1 MERILRGECF
11 FDDAV
16 FLQRRRLKGPCGNE
30 YNTPMTRICIYP
42 RVESMGGVGSFRLK
56 FAEGLKSRGIEVSY
70 DLDDPHVDF
79 ILVLAGTKNLL
90 GLYRARKRGIPII
103 QRLDGI
109 NWVQRKRWT
118 GFRYH
123 LRAEYGNA
131 VLSFIRRFLADKIVY
146 QSEFTNQWWEDW
158 YGETRVP
165 YTVIHNAVDL
175 NVYNPDP
182 RSKDLKADT
191 NAPDK
196 YRLLLVEGSLAGGLD
211 SGLRWGV
218 ELAEKL
224 SKVFPIELLVVGRV
238 DEVRKKEILSKA
250 KADVKFLGVVPREEI
265 PEIDRSAHLYFS
277 AEVNPPCPNAVIEA
291 LACGL
296 PVLGFDTG
304 SLSELVPPTA
314 GKTVPYGGDQWKLE
328 EPDISALTEAAAK
341 ILTNLTPYRA
351 GARQHAEENLGL
363 EQMVKKYLIFLTE
376 QE

>member
-1 MERILRGECF
+1 
-11 FDDAV
+11 
-16 FLQRRRLKGPCGNE
+16 
-30 YNTPMTRICIYP
+30 MTRICIYP

-70 DLDDPHVDF
+70 DLDDPRVDI
-79 ILVLAGTKNLL
+79 ILLLAGTKNLL
-90 GLYRARKRGIPII
+90 GLYRARKRGVPII

-131 VLSFIRRFLADKIVY
+131 NLAFIRRFLADKIVY
-146 QSEFTNQWWEDW
+146 QSEFTHQWWEDW

-165 YTVIHNAVDL
+165 HTVIHNAVDL
-175 NVYNPDP
+175 NVYSPERAKALTTREIAKSSSSP
-182 RSKDLKADT
+182 RSDDFSRPT
-191 NAPDK
+191 PDK

-211 SGLRWGV
+211 SGLRWAV
-218 ELAEKL
+218 ELAENL
-224 SKVFPIELLVVGRV
+224 SQLLPIELLVVGRV
-238 DEVRKKEILSKA
+238 DEKRKAQILSSA
-250 KADVKFLGVVPREEI
+250 KAEIKFLGVVPRGDI

-304 SLSELVPPTA
+304 SLSELVPPSA
-314 GKTVPYGGDQWKLE
+314 GKTVPYGNDVWKLE
-328 EPDISALTEAAAK
+328 EPDISALTESAME
-341 ILTNLTPYRA
+341 ILTHLPKYQK

-363 EQMVKKYLIFLTE
+363 DQMVEKYLTFLTTDE
-376 QE
+376 RR

>member
-1 MERILRGECF
+1 
-11 FDDAV
+11 
-16 FLQRRRLKGPCGNE
+16 
-30 YNTPMTRICIYP
+30 MTRICIYP

-70 DLDDPHVDF
+70 DLNDPQLDF
-79 ILVLAGTKNLL
+79 ILVLAGTKNLI

-131 VLSFIRRFLADKIVY
+131 NLAFIRRFLADKVVY
-146 QSEFTNQWWEDW
+146 QSEFTHQWWEDW

-175 NVYNPDP
+175 DMYKPVLQDAPAAVLGGDV
-182 RSKDLKADT
+182 
-191 NAPDK
+191 PDK

-238 DEVRKKEILSKA
+238 DEKRKSEILSKT

-304 SLSELVPPTA
+304 SLSELVPPIA

-341 ILTNLTPYRA
+341 IITNLAPYRV

-363 EQMVKKYLIFLTE
+363 EMMVDKYLDFLLA
-376 QE
+376 QFSN

>member
-1 MERILRGECF
+1 
-11 FDDAV
+11 
-16 FLQRRRLKGPCGNE
+16 
-30 YNTPMTRICIYP
+30 MTCICIYP

-56 FAEGLKSRGIEVSY
+56 FAEGLEARGIEVSY

-79 ILVLAGTKNLL
+79 ILLLAGTRNLL

-131 VLSFIRRFLADKIVY
+131 ALAFIRRFLANKIVY
-146 QSEFTNQWWEDW
+146 QSEFTHQWWEDW

-175 NVYNPDP
+175 AIYSPSP
-182 RSKDLKADT
+182 RSDDFSRPSSQEERAKVLT
-191 NAPDK
+191 TRENK

-211 SGLRWGV
+211 SGLRWAV
-218 ELAEKL
+218 ELAENL
-224 SKVFPIELLVVGRV
+224 MQLLPIELLIVGRV
-238 DEVRKKEILSKA
+238 DESCKAQILSNA
-250 KADVKFLGVVPREEI
+250 KAEIKFLGVVPRSDI

-304 SLSELVPPTA
+304 SLSELVPPMA
-314 GKTVPYGGDQWKLE
+314 GKTAPYGSDVWKLE
-328 EPDISALTEAAAK
+328 QPDISALTEAAME
-341 ILTNLTPYRA
+341 ILTNLPKYQE

-363 EQMVKKYLIFLTE
+363 DLMVEKYLKFLTTVSF
-376 QE
+376 